1 MPMFLASLY
10 GVSALLV
17 LAGVTWLWHVMASS
31 GPGLWLAAG
40 ALLLAPALVAACFRD
55 GDADAPAPARRRAW
69 SRWRRLARHGRAAG
83 EGRQASR
90 ARVEAPQELVAPV
103 ETDGRSL

>member
-1 MPMFLASLY
+1 MFLASLY

-17 LAGVTWLWHVMASS
+17 LAGVAWLWQAMAST
-31 GPGLWLAAG
+31 GAGLWLAGG
-40 ALLLAPALVAACFRD
+40 ALLLAPALVAACFRA

-69 SRWRRLARHGRAAG
+69 SRWRRPARHGRAAG

-90 ARVEAPQELVAPV
+90 ARIEAPQELAAPV
-103 ETDGRSL
+103 ETDGRTL